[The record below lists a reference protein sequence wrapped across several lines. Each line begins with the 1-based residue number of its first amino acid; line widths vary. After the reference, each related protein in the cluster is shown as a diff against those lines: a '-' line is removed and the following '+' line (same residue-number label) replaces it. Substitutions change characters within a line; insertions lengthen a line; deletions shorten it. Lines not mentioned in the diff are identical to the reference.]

1 MGRRNSK
8 QFAFVSENLRK
19 LVKKL
24 PLYNFWIV
32 ILYEILRKI
41 WGDEQLYPFT
51 ILYFILFR
59 FSWN

>member
-1 MGRRNSK
+1 MKIMGRKNSK

-41 WGDEQLYPFT
+41 WGDEQL
-51 ILYFILFR
+51 
-59 FSWN
+59 